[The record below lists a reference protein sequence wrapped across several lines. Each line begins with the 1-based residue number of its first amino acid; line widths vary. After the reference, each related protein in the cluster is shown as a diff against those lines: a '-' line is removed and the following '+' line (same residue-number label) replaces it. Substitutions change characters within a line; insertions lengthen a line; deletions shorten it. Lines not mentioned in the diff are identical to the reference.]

1 MIVLLAL
8 VLVGV
13 GAAFGYTKF
22 IEGKM
27 HPKGLMARAIA
38 AVISD
43 PKPTEPVNFLV
54 LGADAA
60 PEDPV
65 GRADTIIIARVDF
78 QKNTAT
84 MVSMPRDSRV
94 NIPGYGMDKINHSYH
109 FGGAPLTIKTI
120 EEWTGISINHY
131 VVVNFNG
138 FAKIV
143 DALGGVDVNVKERM
157 VDDEL
162 GDPIDAGPQH
172 MDGTTALYYVRFRNT
187 AMGDFT
193 RIEDQQNFARSLI
206 QQSKKFQTAFKI
218 PNLIKILSENVETD
232 MSVSE
237 LLTYGNAVR
246 SFKESNL
253 TTVML
258 PGTPDMIDGVSYVI
272 PNQDKVDLIMAAVI
286 KNQSID
292 PLLLEDVSPGDVN
305 VKVLN
310 GSGTEGIGGEIADI
324 LSNKGYSIT
333 TIGNADR
340 ADYAKTVIYYAK
352 ADYAKALKVK
362 SDLKGDIPDIQ
373 LTESST
379 IDKSVHVIVIVGK
392 DYK

>member
-1 MIVLLAL
+1 MLAL
-8 VLVGV
+8 VLVGA
-13 GAAFGYTKF
+13 GAAFGYTKY

-43 PKPTEPVNFLV
+43 PKPTEPVNFLI

-65 GRADTIIIARVDF
+65 GRSDSIIIAHIDF
-78 QKNTAT
+78 QTNKAT

-94 NIPGYGMDKINHSYH
+94 DIPGYGKDKINHSYH
-109 FGGAPLTIKTI
+109 YGGAALTIKTI
-120 EEWTGISINHY
+120 EQWTGIQINHY
-131 VVVNFNG
+131 VVVNFNS
-138 FAKIV
+138 FSKIV
-143 DALGGVDVNVKERM
+143 DTLGGIDVNVKERM

-162 GDPIDAGPQH
+162 GDPIEAGQQH
-172 MDGTTALYYVRFRNT
+172 MDGLTALHYVRFRNT

-193 RIEDQQNFARSLI
+193 RIEDQQNFARALL

-218 PNLIKILSENVETD
+218 PTLVKILSENVETD

-237 LLTYGNAVR
+237 MLTYANSAR
-246 SFKESNL
+246 QFKESDL

-258 PGTPDMIDGVSYVI
+258 PGVPDNIDGVSYVI
-272 PNQDKVDLIMAAVI
+272 PNQEKVDLIMAAVI
-286 KNQSID
+286 KNQAID

-310 GSGTEGIGGEIADI
+310 GSGTEGIGGEVADI
-324 LSNKGYSIT
+324 LSNKGYSIA

-340 ADYAKTVIYYAK
+340 ADYAKSIIYYAK